1 MDGKTPRSAL
11 EAISAELDT
20 EQARRRAHFLP
31 ALLMSLVVILAPL
44 IILGVRPDLLDMP
57 PAQLAVQGLLWVLCL
72 GVFPALGVGLLFV
85 GRPARM
91 ALALSAVALSVVA
104 ATGWPFAGVASTAH
118 AHAHESMIGGCLP
131 VTLGVGGLL
140 LGIGV
145 VSGAFVQRRRMAAV
159 FWIASGLSLVALNV
173 VTWHCPHSGML
184 HVLPSH
190 VGGAA
195 LLLALAVL
203 VGVIVRRRQDDLA

>member
-31 ALLMSLVVILAPL
+31 ALLMSLVVVAGPL
-44 IILGVRPDLLDMP
+44 IVLGVRPDLLQLP

-72 GVFPALGVGLLFV
+72 GVFPAIGVGLLFV
-85 GRPARM
+85 GRAARL
-91 ALALSAVALSVVA
+91 ALAVTAVALSVVA
-104 ATGWPFAGVASTAH
+104 ATGWPFADVAATAH
-118 AHAHESMIGGCLP
+118 AHSHESMIGGCLP
-131 VTLGVGGLL
+131 FTLGIGGLL

-145 VSGAFVQRRRMAAV
+145 FSGAFVQRRRMAAV
-159 FWIASGLSLVALNV
+159 FWIAAGCSLVALNM

-190 VGGAA
+190 LGGAA